1 MADANILNLID
12 YCVPKEVRLVEQDK
26 NQPGFWKN
34 HGDENW
40 KLCSIKSDVQCQL
53 KPITDD
59 ASFHLSV
66 GSVFHYLCQKWKV
79 IDLVKNSMRILKCN
93 IMYLLKR

>member
-40 KLCSIKSDVQCQL
+40 KLCSIKQVIQYQIKGLAS
-53 KPITDD
+53 D
-59 ASFHLSV
+59 ASRMPFHLSV
-66 GSVFHYLCQKWKV
+66 S
-79 IDLVKNSMRILKCN
+79 SMF
-93 IMYLLKR
+93 